1 MILFKMQPLRQQ
13 TSAKLPFQC
22 GLAAL
27 TVPVMTFMRKQTEE
41 DPYVH
46 TPVLW

>member
-1 MILFKMQPLRQQ
+1 MILFKMQM
-13 TSAKLPFQC
+13 SVKLPFQC

-41 DPYVH
+41 DPYAH
-46 TPVLW
+46 TPVLR